1 MYEQIIIGTS
11 ITLSG
16 SPSAMCQCSE
26 DIVQR
31 TPSSIDWEITVNS
44 CPTLNNKNP
53 STPQE
58 KFEGR
63 TPVHDWKCPADFV
76 LQGGA
81 MDCAYNETPICR
93 KVTGRLTIQAMYCVC
108 FLMIDLR

>member
-1 MYEQIIIGTS
+1 MYEQIVIGTS

-26 DIVQR
+26 DIVQS
-31 TPSSIDWEITVNS
+31 TPSSIDWEIAVYS

-53 STPQE
+53 STPQD
-58 KFEGR
+58 KFEEK
-63 TPVHDWKCPADFV
+63 VQKWKCPTDFV
-76 LQGGA
+76 LQGRA

-93 KVTGRLTIQAMYCVC
+93 KVTGRLTI
-108 FLMIDLR
+108 